1 MRDKRNF
8 SRMVGKDSFREK
20 RLRKEQR
27 KRSQREGEDGQSG
40 DAVARLPAGG
50 GRGQRLPPAAASSRS
65 STNSGGAEGQQAA
78 SEIPGFYYDPE
89 KKKYFRILPGHNN
102 YNPLTTAHIQQK
114 QQEETRQE
122 LLKQDRNRTVPK
134 VKVRGST
141 RTASCGPRL
150 LLKRQFGQF
159 SSRLSQRCAEESF
172 LVEMEKQKLTVN
184 LYDSSTQ
191 DTVNFLALEPDSRC
205 ERLLALSDARRISS
219 CQLDFVSFMALN
231 TLDSMQKSYMQYFTP
246 GKVTGIC
253 WASVTGPESHAL
265 FSVLDEGPDSPSCAR
280 LVCAEVMANEHLIPG
295 PGGAGL
301 VRGRNYEVKSAWTC
315 AWNSNPVFSKCF
327 SVGANNSSVVIDA
340 FTGQRDVINTKSD
353 VFAQKFCSTSPV
365 LLSGTRRGE
374 IVGSDLRV
382 RTRCRGTAVTLR
394 HESSVCCLRLLQ
406 DENYL
411 LASDMQGKIKLW
423 DLRVQRCML
432 DYPGHVNQYA
442 HLPVIVDSQENF
454 IFAVG
459 QDCHTRMWNLHDGQ
473 LLRTIPSLHPSSTS
487 QTSRPTIA
495 FSWGWGG
502 EGGTPGLLMGIKDEL
517 YWYKLGLSD

>member
-1 MRDKRNF
+1 MRETD
-8 SRMVGKDSFREK
+8 GKAK
-20 RLRKEQR
+20 RLAKIPSERK
-27 KRSQREGEDGQSG
+27 GQEK
-40 DAVARLPAGG
+40 
-50 GRGQRLPPAAASSRS
+50 GRGKEVDRNVGMGSQS
-65 STNSGGAEGQQAA
+65 Q
-78 SEIPGFYYDPE
+78 IPGFYYDPE
-89 KKKYFRILPGHNN
+89 KKKYFRVLPGHNN

-134 VKVRGST
+134 ARGST
-141 RTASCGPRL
+141 RTACCGPRL
-150 LLKRQFGQF
+150 LLKRQLGQF
-159 SSRLSQRCAEESF
+159 SSGLSQSCAEESF
-172 LVEMEKQKLTVN
+172 LVEMEKQKLIVN
-184 LYDSSTQ
+184 LYDSSTP

-205 ERLLALSDARRISS
+205 KRLLALSDARRISS
-219 CQLDFVSFMALN
+219 CQLDFVSFMSLN

-265 FSVLDEGPDSPSCAR
+265 FSVLDEGPDTPSCAR

-295 PGGAGL
+295 PDGAGL

-340 FTGQRDVINTKSD
+340 FTGERDIINTKSD
-353 VFAQKFCSTSPV
+353 VFAQRFCSMTPV

-374 IVGSDLRV
+374 ILGSDLRV
-382 RTRCRGTAVTLR
+382 RTRCRGLAMTLR
-394 HESSVCCLRLLQ
+394 HKSSVCCLRLLQ

-423 DLRVQRCML
+423 DLRVQRCVQ

-442 HLPVIVDSQENF
+442 HIPLIVDSQEKF

-459 QDCHTRMWNLHDGQ
+459 QDCHTRMWSLQDGR
-473 LLRTIPSLHPSSTS
+473 LLRTIPSLHPAT
-487 QTSRPTIA
+487 QASRPTIA

-502 EGGTPGLLMGIKDEL
+502 EGGTPGLLMGIRDEL
-517 YWYKLGLSD
+517 YWYKLGLSE